1 MNPGYFRLKQNM
13 EEAVKR
19 LCDWLEKNYKEKIE
33 TYYSNVLDASLNE
46 NNQWKGSCVYVYENE
61 GWTVFEDLMGA
72 FSFID
77 AEEWKA
83 FAKEDEFVF
92 AAYNDAMLYA
102 ELIVITD
109 GVVTK
114 NFMENDDIPEDNINE
129 GNGVADI
136 ENWTDVAAF
145 MDDDD
150 LVNSDKGTVYIF

>member
-1 MNPGYFRLKQNM
+1 M
-13 EEAVKR
+13 
-19 LCDWLEKNYKEKIE
+19 
-33 TYYSNVLDASLNE
+33 
-46 NNQWKGSCVYVYENE
+46 YVYENE